1 MKSRTPSSLKV
12 DREIHDKIKWFRD
25 RGLIKESIQE
35 FVSKTISEKLDILG
49 HNQTDRMLREKL
61 DELIVSMGKT
71 SLTQDKVEDLKK
83 RIARLEKK
91 THTRSRKDKHRK

>member
-12 DREIHDKIKWFRD
+12 DREIHDKIKWFKD
-25 RGLIKESIQE
+25 RGLIKGSIQE

-49 HNQTDRMLREKL
+49 HNQMDRIMREKL
-61 DELIVSMGKT
+61 DLVIAEMGKM
-71 SLTQDKVEDLKK
+71 SL
-83 RIARLEKK
+83 RITNAEKK

>member
-25 RGLIKESIQE
+25 RGLIKGSIQE

-49 HNQTDRMLREKL
+49 HNQTDRIMRAKI
-61 DELIVSMGKT
+61 DELTVSMGKM
-71 SLTQDKVEDLKK
+71 QMRFDQ
-83 RIARLEKK
+83 KK
-91 THTRSRKDKHRK
+91 THTRSRKTTHRK

>member
-35 FVSKTISEKLDILG
+35 FVTNIIKEKLDILG
-49 HNQTDRMLREKL
+49 RNQMDRIMREKL
-61 DELIVSMGKT
+61 DLVIAEMGRM
-71 SLTQDKVEDLKK
+71 SIRLTN
-83 RIARLEKK
+83 AEKK